1 MGERAWKH
9 WVGAVK
15 HVMPMYIYIYIL
27 YIIVYILYIYII
39 ILYIIIM
46 FIIIVYFIF
55 IIITIIIIYIWKSS
69 NKSWVDFP
77 ASHWRTDGMFPV
89 TPVVETEQSL
99 PCSKQSFWILLA
111 GGFKF

>member
-1 MGERAWKH
+1 MY
-9 WVGAVK
+9 
-15 HVMPMYIYIYIL
+15 YIYII
-27 YIIVYILYIYII
+27 IYII
-39 ILYIIIM
+39 ILYIII
-46 FIIIVYFIF
+46 IIYIY
-55 IIITIIIIYIWKSS
+55 IYIWKSS

-77 ASHWRTDGMFPV
+77 ASHWRTEGMFPV